1 MARRLVLLPVRIP
14 RSPSSRRLVWT
25 SAHAELTAVFPPQM
39 KQGGCTQ
46 AGLQHAATVPEDMGV
61 QHAHTPTA
69 PARQQTAN
77 GHQAEAQAGKRHIG
91 TNVSTCA
98 SFEDE

>member
-46 AGLQHAATVPEDMGV
+46 AGLQHAVTASEDMRV

-98 SFEDE
+98 TFEDE